1 MIRILYLRA
10 QHVEAVDLKGFIA
23 GSGVGFTLETAT
35 NAAEY
40 AAALSRS
47 SFDLILTDHGF
58 AGMSPSEVIGI
69 GRSTLPDAS
78 MVLLSPVPGQESAV
92 AAFKAGF
99 NEFVS
104 RDELWQLIPAL
115 RREQEKISAAGMNR
129 GAARLVHAVQELSLA
144 RSLESI
150 MTVVRHAAR
159 ELTGADGATFILRD
173 RDLCHY
179 VDEDAIAPLWKG
191 QRFPMKACI
200 SGWVMTNRK
209 PLIIEDIY
217 ADPRVPIAAYRP
229 TFVKSLAMVPIRTEA
244 PIGAI
249 GNYWAAKRSPT
260 AQEIGLLQAL
270 ANITSVALENVQVYQ
285 ELEQRV
291 KDRTAE
297 LQSANAGLK
306 VANAELDSFS
316 YAVSHDLAAPLRGIQ
331 GFAEL
336 ALRKA
341 GASLDGEGR
350 RYLALV
356 ASNAVQMRQLID
368 DLLRLSRISRAEL
381 RREKVNLSLLAA
393 EIFDQLKLS
402 APGRPVEIQMAEDVT
417 AVGDRGLLRAVL
429 ENLLSNAW
437 KYTSKR
443 EKAQISFASTP
454 AEASPTYSVRDNGAG
469 FDMSLANKLFQPF
482 QRLHSA
488 DEFPGSGVGLTTV
501 QRIIHRH
508 GGRIWAESE
517 PDKGAAFHFTLA

>member
-1 MIRILYLRA
+1 
-10 QHVEAVDLKGFIA
+10 
-23 GSGVGFTLETAT
+23 
-35 NAAEY
+35 
-40 AAALSRS
+40 
-47 SFDLILTDHGF
+47 
-58 AGMSPSEVIGI
+58 
-69 GRSTLPDAS
+69 
-78 MVLLSPVPGQESAV
+78 
-92 AAFKAGF
+92 
-99 NEFVS
+99 
-104 RDELWQLIPAL
+104 
-115 RREQEKISAAGMNR
+115 
-129 GAARLVHAVQELSLA
+129 
-144 RSLESI
+144 
-150 MTVVRHAAR
+150 
-159 ELTGADGATFILRD
+159 
-173 RDLCHY
+173 
-179 VDEDAIAPLWKG
+179 
-191 QRFPMKACI
+191 
-200 SGWVMTNRK
+200 
-209 PLIIEDIY
+209 
-217 ADPRVPIAAYRP
+217 
-229 TFVKSLAMVPIRTEA
+229 
-244 PIGAI
+244 
-249 GNYWAAKRSPT
+249 
-260 AQEIGLLQAL
+260 LQAL